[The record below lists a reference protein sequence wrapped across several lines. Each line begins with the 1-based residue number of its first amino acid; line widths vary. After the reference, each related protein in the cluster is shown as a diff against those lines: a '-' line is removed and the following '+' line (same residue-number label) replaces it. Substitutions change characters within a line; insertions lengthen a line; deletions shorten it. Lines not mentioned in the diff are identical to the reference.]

1 MTMVQQAASAFNI
14 KQVIQTVVEGGEL
27 GTAEAT
33 AAMNAIMTGE
43 VTDAQ
48 IGALVAGLRMKGE
61 TVDEIAGFA
70 QAMRNHALKVDV
82 DSDEK
87 PLLDTCGTGG
97 DHSNSFNISTTAT
110 FVIAAAGVRIAK
122 HGNRAASSLCGSAD
136 LLEGLGV
143 AVELTPKQVVE
154 SVERVG
160 IGFMYAP
167 AFHPA
172 MRFVGP
178 ARREMGIRTIF
189 NVLGPLTNPAGAKHQ
204 LIGVGHPDIA
214 VKLAAVLGKLDSQHA
229 VLVHSEEGLDEV
241 GIKGT
246 TQIIEYDARV
256 GQIETYA
263 VSPEDFDL
271 ERGAPESLLG
281 GDVSENVRITL
292 SILNGEQGLRR
303 SVTLMNA
310 GAGIYAADAANSFEE
325 GVRMAA
331 QAIDSGKALQKMED
345 LVRVTQELVGTGT
358 GAPA

>member
-1 MTMVQQAASAFNI
+1 MVEQAVPQIDI
-14 KQVIQTVVEGGEL
+14 KHVIQTVVDGEEL
-27 GTAEAT
+27 DTAEA
-33 AAMNAIMTGE
+33 ASAMNAIMSGQ

-48 IGALVAGLRMKGE
+48 IGALVTGLRMKGE

-70 QAMRNHALKVDV
+70 QAMRNHALRVNV

-110 FVIAAAGVRIAK
+110 FLIAAAGVRIAK
-122 HGNRAASSLCGSAD
+122 HGNRAASSRCGSAD

-143 AVELTPKQVVE
+143 AVELSPEKVVE

-160 IGFMYAP
+160 IGFMFAP

-178 ARREMGIRTIF
+178 ARREIGIRTIF

-241 GIKGT
+241 GIKGS
-246 TQIIEYDARV
+246 TQITEYDAQV
-256 GQIETYA
+256 GQIETYE
-263 VSPEDFDL
+263 VSPEDFGL
-271 ERGAPESLLG
+271 ERGAPEALVG
-281 GDVSENVRITL
+281 GDVAENVRITL
-292 SILNGEQGLRR
+292 SILHGEQGPRR

-310 GAGIYAADAANSFEE
+310 GAGIYAADAAESFEE

-331 QAIDSGKALQKMED
+331 EAIDSGRALQKMED
-345 LVRVTQELVGTGT
+345 LVRVTQELASSGI
-358 GAPA
+358 GASA